1 MADENR
7 NENKKSGEF
16 KVPPGRYIL
25 WIAILAA
32 APLLILV
39 KNSSTTQ
46 GDVLSQA
53 DFERLVE
60 SGQVTEGTVIY
71 NPPGTFLNE
80 INGKYRKPVPD
91 GKVVE
96 TRFKAKVLLYEE
108 LKKKVFESKKFEVK
122 EANTFLLGLLYSV
135 FPILV
140 IGLLIWFFFIP
151 QIKMA
156 GKGAFYF
163 CRNKAP
169 LLRPGRNKTNFKYLV
184 APQGPQMQ
192 SPAL

>member
-1 MADENR
+1 MPDENR

-46 GDVLSQA
+46 GDILSQA

-80 INGKYRKPVPD
+80 ITGKYRKSVPD
-91 GKVVE
+91 GKS
-96 TRFKAKVLLYEE
+96 R
-108 LKKKVFESKKFEVK
+108 
-122 EANTFLLGLLYSV
+122 
-135 FPILV
+135 
-140 IGLLIWFFFIP
+140 
-151 QIKMA
+151 
-156 GKGAFYF
+156 
-163 CRNKAP
+163 
-169 LLRPGRNKTNFKYLV
+169 
-184 APQGPQMQ
+184 
-192 SPAL
+192 

>member
-80 INGKYRKPVPD
+80 ITGKYRKSGPD
-91 GKVVE
+91 GKVVDS
-96 TRFKAKVLLYEE
+96 RFKAKVLLYEE

-140 IGLLIWFFFIP
+140 IGLLIWFFFIR

-156 GKGAFYF
+156 GKGALNFGKS
-163 CRNKAP
+163 KAP
-169 LLRPGRNKTNFKYLV
+169 ILRKQKNKTTLQNLSRRHV
-184 APQGPQMQ
+184 PQQQRP
-192 SPAL
+192 